1 MSLLSRLASIFNLQV
16 KRKNVGKY
24 NFGAV
29 HFDDYK
35 LPIVGF
41 KHPHLGPPKLFYVA
55 ESTLPRLSGSDD
67 GSTEDKNT
75 N

>member
-1 MSLLSRLASIFNLQV
+1 MSLLGRLASYFTFKV

-24 NFGAV
+24 NFGAI
-29 HFDDYK
+29 HFDNYE

-41 KHPHLGPPKLFYVA
+41 KHPHIGPPKLFYVDA
-55 ESTLPRLSGSDD
+55 ATLNKLSGSDD
-67 GSTEDKNT
+67 GSTKNKNT

>member
-1 MSLLSRLASIFNLQV
+1 MSLLSRLASIFSLQV

-24 NFGAV
+24 NFVAI

-41 KHPHLGPPKLFYVA
+41 KHPHLGPPKLFYVD
-55 ESTLPRLSGSDD
+55 ESTLARLSGSDD
-67 GSTEDKNT
+67 GST
-75 N
+75 